1 MAGARST
8 SVGAPRSEEAVQATT
23 RRPIFFNALTEQQR
37 DACIRR
43 MAVVTHSKGEE
54 IVTQGA
60 LGTSMY
66 FMDTGMAVAT
76 VSGRQVSTFM
86 PGDFFGEQVFI
97 ATVGHLLDAIL
108 AEQEDDRRAAR
119 ARADT
124 ADRSDDAEFDAAL
137 PFAPH
142 KPVAVS
148 NSASRTSCPSWMA
161 ITSRSKALLAC
172 S

>member
-1 MAGARST
+1 MSGARSK
-8 SVGAPRSEEAVQATT
+8 SVGAPRSEEAVQATR

-66 FMDTGMAVAT
+66 FIDTGMAVAT

-97 ATVGHLLDAIL
+97 ATVGHLLDAISQASPL
-108 AEQEDDRRAAR
+108 
-119 ARADT
+119 
-124 ADRSDDAEFDAAL
+124 AL
-137 PFAPH
+137 PQTVPFQ
-142 KPVAVS
+142 VEG
-148 NSASRTSCPSWMA
+148 
-161 ITSRSKALLAC
+161 
-172 S
+172 